1 MHIKKIKEL
10 KNKMAFKPFGEDER
24 GSVDLSNVT
33 AIINASITIF
43 PAIIALVIAVLPLKI
58 VMAVLEMILGIIYS
72 VTRGFD

>member
-1 MHIKKIKEL
+1 MLVKGFKKFV
-10 KNKMAFKPFGEDER
+10 KNEKAAM
-24 GSVDLSNVT
+24 DLSNVT
-33 AIINASITIF
+33 DIINSSITIF

>member
-1 MHIKKIKEL
+1 MLVKGFKKFM
-10 KNKMAFKPFGEDER
+10 KNEKAAM
-24 GSVDLSNVT
+24 DLSNVT
-33 AIINASITIF
+33 DIINSSITIF

>member
-1 MHIKKIKEL
+1 MQIKGIKKLVK
-10 KNKMAFKPFGEDER
+10 DEKAAM
-24 GSVDLSNVT
+24 DLSNVT
-33 AIINASITIF
+33 DIINSSITIF